1 MLEGAEGRLGL
12 PPRITS
18 FVLPLAVAIFRLST
32 PVRMTVDHVGHFTI
46 VATRYAEARRSRPAV
61 ASLFHNWDKLLKKG
75 SNTQH
80 QGKQKR

>member
-1 MLEGAEGRLGL
+1 MRIRVSGL
-12 PPRITS
+12 
-18 FVLPLAVAIFRLST
+18 
-32 PVRMTVDHVGHFTI
+32 VRALMSDHVGHFTI
-46 VATRYAEARRSRPAV
+46 VATRYTEARRSRPAV